1 MGSQHTAVYYNG
13 VQLGNAQNGQVDLGR
28 FSLDNMEEIQ
38 LYNGQKSDI
47 FQSAREFGSAGNV
60 YLTTRKPY
68 FKDGEKVHVHGK
80 MRFGSFALANPNVG
94 VDVRLTDGLSLTIDA
109 EYVYSN
115 GKYPFRYRRVLRSTV
130 FTLVVVAAAA
140 ILVATLWMP
149 VLQIYGASMT
159 PTLTDGDIVISRKV
173 RNLKQG
179 DIVAFY
185 YNNRILVKR
194 YIANAGDWV
203 DIDEDGNVY
212 VNGEL
217 LNEPYVYEKALG
229 ECNIELPYQVPEN
242 RIFVL
247 GDHRS
252 VSIDSRSTAV
262 GCVAEDQ
269 IVGELVFCVWPFSN
283 LGLIK

>member
-1 MGSQHTAVYYNG
+1 MGETDNKDTAIQTAFDSPKETELNNG
-13 VQLGNAQNGQVDLGR
+13 EGAEAVGGADQSAHAEVSSTGSAKSGSEKSAKPR
-28 FSLDNMEEIQ
+28 KA
-38 LYNGQKSDI
+38 QKS
-47 FQSAREFGSAGNV
+47 QKPLQRPPLKELEGELQRE
-60 YLTTRKPY
+60 RHK
-68 FKDGEKVHVHGK
+68 
-80 MRFGSFALANPNVG
+80 
-94 VDVRLTDGLSLTIDA
+94 I
-109 EYVYSN
+109 
-115 GKYPFRYRRVLRSTV
+115 RYRRVLRSTV
-130 FTLVVVAAAA
+130 FTLVTVAAVA

-203 DIDEDGNVY
+203 DIDEEGNVY

-217 LNEPYVYEKALG
+217 LDEPYVFEKALG
-229 ECNIELPYQVPEN
+229 ECTIELPYQVPEN

-252 VSIDSRSTAV
+252 VSVDSRSASV

-283 LGLIK
+283 LGIIK